1 MFGKRREDEPDED
14 APADGD
20 AGPFRHCEPSGRS
33 LIVRNE
39 GYAAAYKVWLEI
51 FGPGSELEK
60 EAEKQRARWR
70 KP

>member
-14 APADGD
+14 PPADGD
-20 AGPFRHCEPSGRS
+20 AGPFHHQEPAGHFLILRS
-33 LIVRNE
+33 DN
-39 GYAAAYKVWLEI
+39 YKAAYKVWLEI
-51 FGPGSELEK
+51 FGPGSDLAK